1 MGMKRAKEQVEAVV
15 KEYIK
20 LFPAEYKNFL
30 NATAAKVDNLGI
42 DNDFAEVKGSDMVV
56 RHLFDLPETLHFA
69 LQRGLTQEEYDWLY
83 SRGAYEKSKNPG
95 LLWFM
100 NRFPMFSITK
110 EF

>member
-1 MGMKRAKEQVEAVV
+1 MKRAKEQTEAVV

-83 SRGAYEKSKNPG
+83 SRGQYEKSKNPG

-100 NRFPMFSITK
+100 KRFPMFNITK